1 MVAQVAEDT
10 RRALNLRA
18 RSEPVAESDPRLKIA
33 QQDLEKQ
40 FDLLLKIRE
49 RVTQVHDAVNQ
60 IRDIR
65 GQVNVLNKRLEND
78 PHAKV
83 IADAGKQLDKKMT
96 EVEEALI
103 QTKAKSNQDVL
114 NYPIRLNNQLVA
126 LGGVVS
132 SADSAPTQA
141 SFEVFDMLSKQVEE
155 QMARWKQILATDVPA
170 YNDVVRKQEVPAII
184 LSREAT
190 APDSR

>member
-1 MVAQVAEDT
+1 MQ
-10 RRALNLRA
+10 
-18 RSEPVAESDPRLKIA
+18 RSDSAPLHIT

-40 FDLLLKIRE
+40 FDLLSKIRE
-49 RVTQVHDAVNQ
+49 RVTQTHDTVNQ
-60 IRDIR
+60 IREIR
-65 GQVNVLNKRLEND
+65 SQITALNKRLEND

-96 EVEEALI
+96 EIEEALI
-103 QTKAKSNQDVL
+103 QTKARSGQDVL

-141 SFEVFDMLSKQVEE
+141 SYEVFDMLSKQLDE
-155 QMARWKQILATDVPA
+155 QLAKWKTVMSTDVAA
-170 YNDVVRKQEVPAII
+170 YNDVVRKQDVPAII
-184 LSREAT
+184 PQKPAGSET
-190 APDSR
+190 GGNP